1 MRFLVLLG
9 CIIANVL
16 FTGCALHT
24 QPTHIRDVQLPL
36 VKQSVQDNSALLI
49 DARPYVLYLAG
60 TIPGALSIPDT
71 EVEALKGRLPSDLK
85 TTIITFCAGVQC
97 VKSYNLAKA
106 LQRFGYENV
115 SVYAGGY
122 PEWKEANLQ
131 TTEVV
136 SPKHEE
142 HAALFVEGIKLGSDV
157 GTVDG
162 EWFKT
167 QIVNG
172 TAPTNVLLVDVR
184 SASEYEQGHIQGAI
198 NLEAASLNAS
208 ALSQALPKDKVV
220 IFTCQAGNRSLEAFY
235 KLRKAGV
242 NVQRV
247 LYFNASFTCNV
258 QNQCDIKLN
267 RALGTK

>member
-16 FTGCALHT
+16 FTGCAVHT
-24 QPTHIRDVQLPL
+24 QPTHTREVQLSL

-60 TIPGALSIPDT
+60 TIPGSLSITDT
-71 EVEALKGRLPSDLK
+71 EVENLEGRLPRDLK
-85 TTIITFCAGVQC
+85 TAIITFCAGYQC
-97 VKSYNLAKA
+97 VKSHNLAQK
-106 LQRFGYENV
+106 LQSYGYENV
-115 SVYAGGY
+115 SVYSGGY
-122 PEWKEANLQ
+122 PEWKEAGLQ

-136 SPKHEE
+136 SQKHEGRT
-142 HAALFVEGIKLGSDV
+142 ALFVEGIKLGSDV

-167 QIVNG
+167 HIVDD
-172 TAPTNVLLVDVR
+172 TVPTNVLLVDVR
-184 SASEYEQGHIQGAI
+184 LPQEYAQGHIKGAI

-208 ALSQALPKDKVV
+208 ALLQALPKDKVV

-235 KLRKAGV
+235 KLKKAGV
-242 NVQRV
+242 NVEKIV
-247 LYFNASFTCNV
+247 YFNASFTCNPH
-258 QNQCDIKLN
+258 NQCDIKLN
-267 RALGTK
+267 KPLGTK

>member
-1 MRFLVLLG
+1 M
-9 CIIANVL
+9 L

-24 QPTHIRDVQLPL
+24 QPTHIKDVQLSL

-49 DARPYVLYLAG
+49 DARPYMLYLAG
-60 TIPGALSIPDT
+60 TIPGSLSIPDT

-85 TTIITFCAGVQC
+85 TSIITFCAGYQC
-97 VKSYNLAKA
+97 VKSYTLAKT
-106 LQRFGYENV
+106 LQSLGYENV

-122 PEWKEANLQ
+122 PEWKEANVQ
-131 TTEVV
+131 ATEATP
-136 SPKHEE
+136 SKHEDYT
-142 HAALFVEGIKLGSDV
+142 ALFVEGIKLGSDV

-172 TAPTNVLLVDVR
+172 TVPTNVLLVDVR
-184 SASEYEQGHIQGAI
+184 SASEYTQGHIQGSI

-235 KLRKAGV
+235 KLKKAGV
-242 NVQRV
+242 NVQKV
-247 LYFNASFTCNV
+247 LYFNASFTCNA

>member
-9 CIIANVL
+9 CIVINL
-16 FTGCALHT
+16 LLTGCAVHT
-24 QPTHIRDVQLPL
+24 QSTHIREVQLSF

-60 TIPGALSIPDT
+60 TIPGSLSITDT
-71 EVEALKGRLPSDLK
+71 EVENLEGRLPRNLK
-85 TTIITFCAGVQC
+85 TAIITFCAGYQC
-97 VKSYNLAKA
+97 VKSYNLAKK
-106 LQRFGYENV
+106 LQSFGYENV

-122 PEWKEANLQ
+122 PEWKEAGLQ
-131 TTEVV
+131 TTEVELQ
-136 SPKHEE
+136 KHEGGK
-142 HAALFVEGIKLGSDV
+142 ALFVEGIKLGSDV

-162 EWFKT
+162 EWFKA
-167 QIVNG
+167 QIVDG
-172 TAPTNVLLVDVR
+172 TLPLNVLLVDVR
-184 SASEYEQGHIQGAI
+184 LSQEYAQGHIKGAI

-208 ALSQALPKDKVV
+208 ALLQALPKDKVV

-235 KLRKAGV
+235 KLKKAEV
-242 NVQRV
+242 NVERV
-247 LYFNASFTCNV
+247 LYFNASFTCNA